1 MTDLRVKDNDKDEI
15 TVMDGDKEVRGWSY
29 EDELQ
34 RRIKIGFAREFV
46 EGWHQGDGRPELAE
60 ICAELGCT
68 TAAGVALRFAKELR
82 RDLGRAH
89 ARHVELIKTW
99 DTASPTER
107 QELDRLRRGWGPSTP
122 TERMARRGD
131 LQAAMRSIEDAM
143 TAVLPDEEKDEEP
156 TWEQLHAAYE
166 LLSKAHREVIALLQA
181 LPELAAPDLPVQAA

>member
-1 MTDLRVKDNDKDEI
+1 MKVVDNDKDEI
-15 TVMDGDKEVRGWSY
+15 TVMDGDKEVRGWGY

-46 EGWHQGDGRPELAE
+46 EGWHHGDGRPELAE

-68 TAAGVALRFAKELR
+68 TALGVALRFAKELR

-89 ARHVELIKTW
+89 ARHVELINTW

-131 LQAAMRSIEDAM
+131 LQAAMRSIENAM

-166 LLSKAHREVIALLQA
+166 ILSKAHREVIALLQA